1 LVDLVEGARMETE
14 RVTGESSRL
23 QEIAESLGAK
33 LQETE
38 AALQAAE
45 ANAASLG
52 VASNDAA
59 ADAVSRA
66 ERAEAAL
73 AAAEARAAE
82 AERDAETFAKRAD
95 DADGAQARL
104 TRVVAE
110 LDAARQ
116 ECATLA
122 GAVAAA
128 REEASQGAA
137 NAAARSDTELA
148 TRKIELDEARAEA
161 AALRE
166 ELVMTQQ
173 ARDAALANTLPTS
186 SSAAAPGEVS
196 LTIGH
201 GKKDEDGEMD
211 IEGAIMTGGDQN
223 FRPLLGRVKALSWA
237 PARENKH
244 FQTVAGH
251 LDKMSVYLQ
260 RRPLLRLGLLLYIIL
275 VHLMWLL

>member
-1 LVDLVEGARMETE
+1 M
-14 RVTGESSRL
+14 
-23 QEIAESLGAK
+23 
-33 LQETE
+33 
-38 AALQAAE
+38 
-45 ANAASLG
+45 
-52 VASNDAA
+52 
-59 ADAVSRA
+59 SRA

-82 AERDAETFAKRAD
+82 AEREAESLAAKVDIAGD
-95 DADGAQARL
+95 ENAQTRL
-104 TRVVAE
+104 AGVIAE
-110 LDAARQ
+110 LEAARQ
-116 ECATLA
+116 EAAKLA
-122 GAVAAA
+122 
-128 REEASQGAA
+128 
-137 NAAARSDTELA
+137 D
-148 TRKIELDEARAEA
+148 ARAES

-166 ELVMTQQ
+166 ELAVTQR
-173 ARDAALANTLPTS
+173 ARDAALADAS
-186 SSAAAPGEVS
+186 STGGEVT

-244 FQTVAGH
+244 FQTVAGQ